1 MIQNQKFMLQVEGWR
16 GISHS
21 YALVNQ
27 FQLLHW
33 HKSDYVAV
41 KHIDVPFLMA
51 HWSASTNSAGFNS
64 QDLEIINGT
73 NEFEPNGIYKIYA
86 PFELKAHEHLPT
98 LTFGVT
104 EFGFSNNAFTQ
115 EAVTLYK
122 NAGGKIHTPSNWSK
136 SRMVANGVDDSMI
149 HVIPHAADSNYFHPL
164 PQSIL
169 EEQRK
174 VLGYKQDD
182 VVLLNVGGHL
192 WNKGLDVLIKAFSV
206 ARKTNKNL
214 KLLLKDQRSTYLMS
228 SDDFVKNTLAEVN
241 DLEALNDGSIN
252 ILMGHL
258 NLSQLNAAYNV
269 ADYYLT
275 PYRAEGFNLPALEAA
290 TAGTSV
296 IATAG
301 GATDDFLVDAC
312 HLKVQGRFIEN
323 ALLKDDLPVNAY
335 FEPDLDHLITLLT
348 NCSRKL
354 GPVLPG
360 HLASWDDASASL
372 VDVLKL

>member
-1 MIQNQKFMLQVEGWR
+1 MLQVEGWR

-51 HWSASTNSAGFNS
+51 HWSASTNPAGFNS
-64 QDLEIINGT
+64 QDLAIINSAK
-73 NEFEPNGIYKIYA
+73 EFEPHGIYKIYA

-98 LTFGVT
+98 LTYAVT

-164 PQSIL
+164 PQSTL

-192 WNKGLDVLIKAFSV
+192 WNKGLDVLIKAFSA

-323 ALLKDDLPVNAY
+323 ARLKDDLPVNAY
-335 FEPDLDHLITLLT
+335 VEPDLDHLITLLT